1 MYRLVLT
8 YRYLKSRWLTLV
20 AMIAT
25 FLGVGSLV
33 VTLALMN
40 GFVKDI
46 RQSVRGGLADIIV
59 EADITGFPYYD
70 DFIARIKA
78 DPNIAEA
85 TPAVQLYGMVRIVA
99 DGPDAYRNGVSG
111 AKLSKPCMIFGIR
124 PAETARVNRFA
135 EYLKRQHN
143 DAAPSFA
150 VSPSIADE
158 LKARGHEVKPGCIP
172 GDELVTWHRPHYSVR
187 PIGAPDDSVLLV
199 GPGARLVLTTL
210 PVESTG
216 AFEST
221 AGMPK
226 INQRAFSVVDYYKSK
241 LYEFDSHNIF
251 IPFEEAQAL
260 GGMDRTEIDGA
271 VSPARAQMIFV
282 RLKNYDRAKESIAS
296 ISDAWQKLQAE
307 HPALRNIDTMSV
319 QTWESRQAT
328 ILSVIEVQRTLMI
341 ILLGLIILVAGFMI
355 GAILAMI
362 VKEKTRDIGIL
373 KSLGASSGGVAR
385 IFIGYAAA
393 TSGLGSLAGLVAGL
407 VFIHNIDAIEAW
419 LSRVL
424 GFNVFPRDAY
434 YLDHIPR
441 LVDPWQTAL
450 VAVSAVVLAVLCSS
464 VAAWRAARLTP
475 VEALRYE

>member
-1 MYRLVLT
+1 MYRIVLT
-8 YRYLKSRWLTLV
+8 YRYLRSRWLTLV

-33 VTLALMN
+33 VVLAVMN

-70 DFIARIKA
+70 DFIARMKQ
-78 DPNIAEA
+78 DPNVAEA
-85 TPAVQLYGMVRIVA
+85 TPAVQLYGMVQIVA
-99 DGPDAYRNGVSG
+99 EGPDAERNDVAG

-124 PAETARVNRFA
+124 PAETARVNRFT
-135 EYLKRQHN
+135 EYLKRQRN
-143 DAAPSFA
+143 DASPSFA
-150 VSPSIADE
+150 VPPSLADE
-158 LKARGHEVKPGCIP
+158 LKAAGRRVFPGCIP
-172 GDELVTWHRPHYSVR
+172 GDELVTWHRPHDSVR
-187 PIGAPDDSVLLV
+187 PIGTPDDSVLLV
-199 GPGARLVLTTL
+199 DPGARLVLTTL
-210 PVESTG
+210 PIGSSG

-221 AGMPK
+221 AGLPK
-226 INQRAFSVVDYYKSK
+226 PNQRAFTVVDYYKSR

-251 IPFEEAQAL
+251 IPFEDAQAL
-260 GGMDRTEIDGA
+260 GNMDRTEIDGV
-271 VSPARAQMIFV
+271 VSPARAQMILV
-282 RLKNYDRAKESIAS
+282 RLKNYDRAPEAIAS
-296 ISDAWQKLQAE
+296 IADAWNKLQTD
-307 HPALRNIDTMSV
+307 HLFPLGITMNI
-319 QTWESRQAT
+319 QTWERRQAT

-373 KSLGASSGGVAR
+373 KSLGASSSGVAR

-393 TSGLGSLAGLVAGL
+393 TSGVGSLAGLAAGL
-407 VFIHNIDAIEAW
+407 AFVHYIDAIEAW
-419 LSRVL
+419 ASQVL

-441 LVDPWQTAL
+441 LVDPRQTAL
-450 VAVSAVVLAVLCSS
+450 VAVSAVVLAVLCST
-464 VAAWRAARLTP
+464 VAAWRAARLPP